1 MNLDICVVSE
11 QTLHIYD
18 FLQDGEEVEKL
29 LARAEENARERGY
42 TDTYKVMSY
51 EAYRMAKR
59 EKYLS
64 MPLNDI
70 MDEQYYDMLDVLPPL
85 RYGNNEG
92 LQSFFLSEFYDETYT
107 NQYASCHEKFYQK
120 LVDITDKSTWI
131 HNFISLDTG
140 ERL

>member
-18 FLQDGEEVEKL
+18 FLQDGEEVETL

-70 MDEQYYDMLDVLPPL
+70 TDEQYYDMLDVLPPL

-92 LQSFFLSEFYDETYT
+92 LQSFFLSEFYD
-107 NQYASCHEKFYQK
+107 
-120 LVDITDKSTWI
+120 
-131 HNFISLDTG
+131 
-140 ERL
+140 